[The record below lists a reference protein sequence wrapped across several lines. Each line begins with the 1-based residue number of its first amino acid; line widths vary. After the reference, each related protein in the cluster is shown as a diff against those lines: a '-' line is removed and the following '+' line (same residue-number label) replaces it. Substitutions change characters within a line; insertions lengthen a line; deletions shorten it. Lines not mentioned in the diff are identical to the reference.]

1 MSERLRVTEMIVKT
15 TPTSFDARWQS
26 ITFSSLA
33 MSEIMDNPVEGETPQ
48 ARLKQLGMLSLL
60 YNLHLA
66 NIPLTLTNITERT
79 GLTRGGAAEP
89 IDQLVARGLLR
100 EGWAKNALGRGK
112 AREFEISDT
121 LFARLKQAT
130 SP

>member
-1 MSERLRVTEMIVKT
+1 M
-15 TPTSFDARWQS
+15 PTSFDTRWQS

-60 YNLHLA
+60 YTLHLA
-66 NIPLTLTNITERT
+66 NIPLTLTNITEKT

-100 EGWAKNALGRGK
+100 EGWAKNAMGRGK
-112 AREFEISDT
+112 AREFEISDR
-121 LFARLKQAT
+121 LFASLKQAR